1 MSDMQWMFE
10 AVLVVLLAA
19 TLFHAIRLERAL
31 VVLRRDRATFDAL
44 IAGFNDSTRLAEDGA
59 ERLRLAADGAGKQ
72 ISRQIDRA
80 GALKEDLIFLTERG
94 EKMADLMERLI
105 IQARG
110 LSPQSQAPRHPVISP
125 HDHTAA
131 ATSRTSEPHDPP
143 LRSKAERDLL
153 RALRL
158 GNER

>member
-1 MSDMQWMFE
+1 MQWLFE
-10 AVLVVLLAA
+10 ALLIALLAA

-72 ISRQIDRA
+72 ITRQIERA
-80 GALKEDLIFLTERG
+80 TALKEDLLFLTERG
-94 EKMADLMERLI
+94 EKVADVMERLVI
-105 IQARG
+105 EGRQLSLQAAPVSRAAQV
-110 LSPQSQAPRHPVISP
+110 SPSAQPA
-125 HDHTAA
+125 
-131 ATSRTSEPHDPP
+131 SRLAENNEPP

-158 GNER
+158 DR

>member
-1 MSDMQWMFE
+1 MTDMQWLFE
-10 AVLVVLLAA
+10 AILVALLAA

-72 ISRQIDRA
+72 ISRQIERA
-80 GALKEDLIFLTERG
+80 NALKEDLIFLTERG
-94 EKMADLMERLI
+94 EKVADVMERLVVDARSLVPQ
-105 IQARG
+105 QAQPRQQPSSALNSLG
-110 LSPQSQAPRHPVISP
+110 SPLRQPDANDAPP
-125 HDHTAA
+125 
-131 ATSRTSEPHDPP
+131 
-143 LRSKAERDLL
+143 RSKAERDLL

-158 GNER
+158 GH

>member
-1 MSDMQWMFE
+1 MSNVQWLCE
-10 AVLVVLLAA
+10 VLLVVLLAA
-19 TLFHAIRLERAL
+19 TLFHAIRLEKAL

-72 ISRQIDRA
+72 ISRHIERA
-80 GALKEDLIFLTERG
+80 NALKEDLIFLTERG
-94 EKMADLMERLI
+94 EKMADVMERLVTE
-105 IQARG
+105 ARSASG
-110 LSPQSQAPRHPVISP
+110 QSRQQQ
-125 HDHTAA
+125 TAA
-131 ATSRTSEPHDPP
+131 VHNTPSRGNDTNEPP

-158 GNER
+158 GDR

>member
-1 MSDMQWMFE
+1 MQWLFE
-10 AVLVVLLAA
+10 ALLIALLAA

-72 ISRQIDRA
+72 ITRQIERA
-80 GALKEDLIFLTERG
+80 TALKEDLIFLTERG
-94 EKMADLMERLI
+94 EKVADVMERLVI
-105 IQARG
+105 EGRQLSLQA
-110 LSPQSQAPRHPVISP
+110 APVPR
-125 HDHTAA
+125 
-131 ATSRTSEPHDPP
+131 ATQVPPSAQPSSRPLESEPP

-158 GNER
+158 ER